1 MALNGTTFD
10 ANCMRG
16 CLYDCACIFLCF
28 FSQHVSLALTVGFA
42 EVLQKY
48 QQSIKNYDTFKMY
61 PYHDTFDKCIKCQ
74 YHGHG

>member
-1 MALNGTTFD
+1 MIVPAF
-10 ANCMRG
+10 
-16 CLYDCACIFLCF
+16 FVF

-48 QQSIKNYDTFKMY
+48 QQSIKNHYTFKMY
-61 PYHDTFDKCIKCQ
+61 QYHKCQ